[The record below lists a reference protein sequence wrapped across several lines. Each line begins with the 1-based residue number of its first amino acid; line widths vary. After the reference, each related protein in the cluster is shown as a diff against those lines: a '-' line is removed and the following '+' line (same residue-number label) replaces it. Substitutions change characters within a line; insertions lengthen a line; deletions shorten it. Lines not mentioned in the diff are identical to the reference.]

1 MLADSSALFLLAF
14 SLTDSKADP
23 AEIALVAGLA
33 FVGAYVVSNVA
44 VRIVR
49 WAAGLALGSAETA
62 HIRQSAR
69 RPILVVRLATF
80 LLVWAVLAIPMLT
93 AIGLPLGIAMD
104 RGALRLWLLA
114 SGLRIIAIIVVA
126 WLVLRVALLATD
138 RLSRELSAGEG
149 VDVIERTKRAQT
161 LGRLIHNV
169 LAVLI
174 SSIALLMVL
183 RELGVDIVPMLT
195 GAGIAGVALGFG
207 AQWLVRDV
215 IAGFYLILDNQVR
228 VGDVAAINGVGGVVE
243 AINLRTIVLRDGEGT
258 VHVFQNGAIN
268 TLSNRTKDFSF
279 YVIDLN
285 LSYGTDPD
293 RVIAIA
299 RRVGE
304 ELQADPAH
312 RVNIL
317 APVEIFGVDAFLD
330 SRITIKLRIKTLPQ
344 KQWDVGRELR
354 RRLLLALEQEGISLA
369 PAPTHMVM
377 LDGKEKREART

>member
-1 MLADSSALFLLAF
+1 MQSVPSALFVLAF
-14 SLTDSKADP
+14 SLTDNRADP
-23 AEIALVAGLA
+23 VEVAVVAGLA
-33 FVGAYVVSNVA
+33 FIGAYFVSSVA
-44 VRIVR
+44 VRLVR
-49 WAAGLALGSAETA
+49 WAAGLALGSAEKA
-62 HIRQSAR
+62 HIRESAR
-69 RPILVVRLATF
+69 RPILVVRILTF
-80 LLVWAVLAIPMLT
+80 LLVWALLAIPTLT
-93 AIGLPLGIAMD
+93 ALGLPLGIALD
-104 RGALRLWLLA
+104 RSALRLWLLA
-114 SGLRIIAIIVVA
+114 SGVRIVAIIVVA

-243 AINLRTIVLRDGEGT
+243 AINLRTIVLRDAEGT

-285 LSYGTDPD
+285 IAYGHDPD
-293 RVIAIA
+293 RVAAIA

-304 ELQADPAH
+304 ELQADPAF
-312 RVNIL
+312 RPNIL
-317 APVEIFGVDAFLD
+317 APVEVMGVDAFLD
-330 SRITIKLRIKTLPQ
+330 SKITIKLRIKTLPQ

-354 RRLLLALEQEGISLA
+354 RRLLLALDDDGIPLA
-369 PAPTHMVM
+369 PAPTQMV
-377 LDGKEKREART
+377 LVERKEDLR

>member
-1 MLADSSALFLLAF
+1 
-14 SLTDSKADP
+14 
-23 AEIALVAGLA
+23 
-33 FVGAYVVSNVA
+33 
-44 VRIVR
+44 
-49 WAAGLALGSAETA
+49 
-62 HIRQSAR
+62 
-69 RPILVVRLATF
+69 
-80 LLVWAVLAIPMLT
+80 
-93 AIGLPLGIAMD
+93 MD
-104 RGALRLWLLA
+104 RGALRGWLLA
-114 SGLRIIAIIVVA
+114 SGIRIVVIIVVA

-228 VGDVAAINGVGGVVE
+228 VGDVAAINGVGGIVE

-285 LSYGTDPD
+285 LAYGTDPD
-293 RVIAIA
+293 RVVAIA

-304 ELQADPAH
+304 ELQADPTY
-312 RVNIL
+312 RPNIL

-330 SRITIKLRIKTLPQ
+330 SKITIKLRIKTLPQ

-354 RRLLLALEQEGISLA
+354 RRLLLALEHEGISLA
-369 PAPTHMVM
+369 PPPGQMIV
-377 LDGKEKREART
+377 LQQDREARSG